1 MQMGNTLQGTL
12 LSIPGGIEGFLPA
25 QIGVVGAGFWVGVL
39 IGGFKLHVRYR
50 DFWESFCMISWLVF
64 RVIGLAPY
72 GKEALQRTWPRQTI
86 GQGGNYLQAN
96 YAPPHDRGS
105 GRHYALGSKP

>member
-39 IGGFKLHVRYR
+39 IGGFKLHVSYR
-50 DFWESFCMISWLVF
+50 DFWELICMISWLVF

-72 GKEALQRTWPRQTI
+72 GKGSTPAHM
-86 GQGGNYLQAN
+86 
-96 YAPPHDRGS
+96 APTDKRS
-105 GRHYALGSKP
+105 GRQLSPAG

>member
-1 MQMGNTLQGTL
+1 M
-12 LSIPGGIEGFLPA
+12 E
-25 QIGVVGAGFWVGVL
+25 
-39 IGGFKLHVRYR
+39 
-50 DFWESFCMISWLVF
+50 
-64 RVIGLAPY
+64 
-72 GKEALQRTWPRQTI
+72 KEALQRTWPRQTI